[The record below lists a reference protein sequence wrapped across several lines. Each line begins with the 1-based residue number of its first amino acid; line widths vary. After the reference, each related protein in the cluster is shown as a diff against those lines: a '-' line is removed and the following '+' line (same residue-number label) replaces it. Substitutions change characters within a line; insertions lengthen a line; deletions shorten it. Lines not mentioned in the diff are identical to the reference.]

1 MKKLLLLFSVCS
13 LLSLASSAQEYL
25 GLSTG
30 NYSGL
35 HGVMLQPANVA
46 DNRYKFDINLFSTNI
61 GFRNNYIGF
70 SRKYFVNNRF
80 SFKDYDSYANFKRNV
95 LTSRNLNGDN
105 VSFNLNNRL
114 NLPSVMIT
122 TGKKSGIAI
131 GLQSRTSIAVE
142 NMDGQFAEQLY
153 NEFANP
159 VTGLS
164 YDLSGM
170 EISALNWFEG
180 SLTYGRVL
188 IDNGKHFL
196 KAGVT
201 GKYLGGISSAYLNVD
216 DMRLTATSDSSIRLD
231 GDRVGYGHSSTSI
244 TSEIGR
250 DYRPDASGV
259 GFDAG
264 LVYEFRGRI
273 NKFKFLKFDKEDE
286 EVYTTTRRDKNKYSF
301 KVGVSLLDV
310 GQLTFNSVPLARDF
324 SSSLNNINIRNNGI
338 KDIRT
343 FDTFL
348 SRNVNYL
355 DTNLNNSY
363 DYTVAMPT
371 ALSAQF
377 DLHLLKGFYVN
388 AMAYMPFK
396 SLNKDADFRVFTPN
410 YYAVT
415 PRWESRVAGLYVP
428 IVYNNNNLVNR
439 EVTIGTTVRLGPL
452 FVGTSNFLTL
462 FKQDNIRA
470 ADLHLGFKLPLAH
483 GKPSKAANWF
493 KNFTNDSDEPLEVEP
508 VKEVD
513 EIIVEDEEPS
523 DEKKTKK
530 KDQTKTKIE
539 KVVPQPTPQPIQIII
554 NNYNSSSRP
563 KDSKNSQRIV
573 DVNPQT
579 GESKQRTIIVGDD
592 QGVQYKEGNARQS
605 RENDSNEIEDSKELN
620 NMQEQIE
627 YLKFKLKQKEELLN
641 EMERE
646 QNRIQNNSSNDES
659 KKKIDSLTN
668 EYLYNNSFV
677 YDRQA
682 NTSNNSSTEATM
694 FELRKE
700 LMNLDRINSKLDMQ
714 VNELSKSNELL
725 ANRLENQESKT
736 SVNELDYAIRN
747 LRTSEKLALQPT
759 KVYYHASPDY
769 GYDSE
774 DTRKKGDKKQPTITR
789 IQADRTAN
797 TRDDLN
803 KSSDV
808 NVTKNYTTTTNNA
821 EVQKANADNEKLRNE
836 VNNLRSEIKDF
847 EKKANKKRTK
857 WVLFGS
863 RRDRNNSATNDKSN
877 EEVET
882 VIKRDTVFIDK
893 PVEKIVTKIVR
904 DTVINVVEKNNTITE
919 TKVET
924 VEVDNSVP
932 RLLNLPAYYVLFDVN
947 SAVIKKIFMNKLDYY
962 AAKLQEYPQ
971 LKLALTGHTDASGNP
986 KLNLALSERRARQ
999 VRNYLIQKGVNRNR
1013 ISTSFNGEKD
1023 PLANN
1028 QTKAGKSQ
1036 NRRVEVLFVN

>member
-1 MKKLLLLFSVCS
+1 MKKLLLLFSACT
-13 LLSLASSAQEYL
+13 LLSFASDAQEYL

-61 GFRNNYIGF
+61 GFRNNYLGF
-70 SRKYFVNNRF
+70 SRKFFVNNRF
-80 SFKDYDSYANFKRNV
+80 SFKDYDSYADFKKNV
-95 LTSRNLNGDN
+95 LTTRALNGDN

-131 GLQSRTSIAVE
+131 GLQSRTAIAVE
-142 NMDGQFAEQLY
+142 NMNGEFAEQLY

-159 VTGLS
+159 ITGRS
-164 YDLSGM
+164 YDLGGM
-170 EISALNWFEG
+170 EVSAMNWFEG

-231 GDRVGYGHSSTSI
+231 GNKVGYGHSATSI
-244 TSEIGR
+244 TSELGR

-273 NKFKFLKFDKEDE
+273 NKFKFLKFNKKDE
-286 EVYTTTRRDKNKYSF
+286 EVYSTTRRDKNKYSF

-338 KDIRT
+338 NSIRT

-348 SRNVNYL
+348 SNNVNYL
-355 DTNLNNSY
+355 ANDTARQYS
-363 DYTVAMPT
+363 VAMPT

-377 DLHLLKGFYVN
+377 DLHLFKGFYVN
-388 AMAYMPFK
+388 AMAYMPFT

-415 PRWESRVAGLYVP
+415 PRWESRMAGLYVP

-439 EVTIGTTVRLGPL
+439 ELTIGSTVRLGPL

-483 GKPSKAANWF
+483 GKPSKTADWF
-493 KNFTNDSDEPLEVEP
+493 KKFTNDADDELEVEQ

-513 EIIVEDEEPS
+513 EIIEE
-523 DEKKTKK
+523 KTKTKK
-530 KDQTKTKIE
+530 KEKKEE
-539 KVVPQPTPQPIQIII
+539 KVAPTPAPQPIQIII
-554 NNYNSSSRP
+554 NNYNSA
-563 KDSKNSQRIV
+563 SKSKGQGNTQRIV

-579 GESKQRTIIVGDD
+579 GETMQRTIVVGED
-592 QGVQYKEGNARQS
+592 GTQYM
-605 RENDSNEIEDSKELN
+605 DSNSSQVIQNYSNQGEDVKELN

-641 EMERE
+641 EMQLE
-646 QNRIQNNSSNDES
+646 QNRIQDNSSNEES

-668 EYLYNNSFV
+668 EYLYNNNFV
-677 YDRQA
+677 YEPAARITDK
-682 NTSNNSSTEATM
+682 SSTEATL

-700 LMNLDRINSKLDMQ
+700 LLALDRVNTKLDRQ
-714 VNELSKSNELL
+714 VTELAKSNELL
-725 ANRLENQESKT
+725 INRLDNQEGKT
-736 SVNELDYAIRN
+736 SVNELDYVIKN
-747 LRTSEKLALQPT
+747 LQTSEKLALKPT

-769 GYDSE
+769 GYDDE
-774 DTRKKGDKKQPTITR
+774 PVRKKGETIQPTITR
-789 IQADRTAN
+789 IQADRNANIKETVKTSSADVNVAKTVATTAN
-797 TRDDLN
+797 TEEI
-803 KSSDV
+803 
-808 NVTKNYTTTTNNA
+808 KNATEEN
-821 EVQKANADNEKLRNE
+821 DRLRNE
-836 VNNLRSEIKDF
+836 VKDLRSELKSF
-847 EKKANKKRTK
+847 EKKASKKKRR

-863 RRDRNNSATNDKSN
+863 RRDSKIIRNED
-877 EEVET
+877 VENLET
-882 VIKRDTVFIDK
+882 KVQEIVKRDTVFIEK
-893 PVEKIVTKIVR
+893 PVEKIVTKVIR

-924 VEVDNSVP
+924 VEVDNTVP
-932 RLLNLPAYYVLFDVN
+932 RLLNLPAYFVLFDIN
-947 SAVIKKIFMNKLDYY
+947 SASIKKIFMSKLNYY
-962 AAKLQEYPQ
+962 AAQ
-971 LKLALTGHTDASGNP
+971 LKKYPELKLMLTGHTDASGNA
-986 KLNLALSERRARQ
+986 KMNLALSERRARQ
-999 VRNYLIQKGVNRNR
+999 VRNYLIQKGVSRNR
-1013 ISTSFNGEKD
+1013 ISTSFNGDKD

-1028 QTKAGKSQ
+1028 KTKVGKSQ